1 MTEFDY
7 TIVNRHRDKP
17 FNRLKCRL
25 HNFFLILK
33 YPFLR
38 VDGKYEYT
46 YLDDMP
52 VGWRV
57 AFGAEMC
64 GRIRNQL
71 LKEKGLKDYK
81 VYQVKEKFGELRWYD
96 NGSRAVQD
104 IVDQYAD
111 RSAKTCVDCGTE
123 AKWMTSGWIVPLCN
137 YHKMLEES
145 SKTGCKKFT
154 RIE

>member
-7 TIVNRHRDKP
+7 VVASGHRDKR
-17 FNRLKCRL
+17 FNRLKCRIY
-25 HNFFLILK
+25 NFFLVLK

-64 GRIRNQL
+64 SRIRNQL

-81 VYQVKEKFGELRWYD
+81 VFQVKEKFGELRWYD

-104 IVDQYAD
+104 IVDQY
-111 RSAKTCVDCGTE
+111 SSMSIVTCVKCGEE
-123 AKWMTSGWIVPLCN
+123 ATWLTTGWIVPLCDEC
-137 YHKMLEES
+137 KRKEEES
-145 SKTGCKKFT
+145 SPHP
-154 RIE
+154 RAYHPL